1 VEYFHESIRV
11 AERPATAKGKRAPV
25 KVHRDVVAKAGLG
38 GSELAPDRGL
48 LFIADTA
55 AQMRRAVKLITE
67 VRASGVG
74 SGHFGLIIDEADS
87 FQRTEDD
94 TLQLEQRLNDLKGTG
109 HGWANDSY
117 QDTLNYG
124 TYGGPSFH
132 GADVIV
138 SISATLLPVLLKMFK
153 AQQEKKAL
161 ETRRHIGEGTLR
173 EGEDRARQQTDDSS
187 PVYTFFTKAPPS
199 KYVGVLSEV
208 WQPFKRGGKP
218 VFLRP
223 EEVKGTNLGGILDGH
238 YRDPHVQLRLDGSVL
253 ALYADAATMPYSLLL
268 DITVSRVNV
277 EGASLR
283 DKAQWLAEHF
293 ENLTVI
299 TVDGLLL
306 RYKLPSQNWDA
317 SSWVDGMKKREKTVE
332 DLLNEL
338 EPQMNGAPVA
348 IFGYSQMIR
357 GDSFR
362 SDWRVPTHI
371 LQQLSNAMSVD
382 RLVQSAGRASFI
394 GKELL
399 DINALKTD
407 GGEAGHVRV
416 LLTDVDYL
424 TVRAYVE
431 FMNMLA
437 DEISKGKSL
446 QELFDPSRVNRKY
459 LGKFSILVADCQ
471 RRRIGNRNEN
481 LEGLLDKSLFEADLE
496 AEAAY
501 AASCERDEA
510 AKHLAT
516 LDKRFCAATDE
527 EKKLD
532 LRRSAASKCCEIAAQ
547 VREAAE
553 RARSEA
559 ARSANEAMQADVS
572 GVRPSEK
579 ALMDANEAE
588 EDAATA
594 AQLASRAI
602 VVVTLADVQV
612 KVDKVVAA
620 LEKAREKQT
629 AKALDK
635 VSDTVLASMQEL
647 MFMVT
652 DLERGE
658 GEGEGKA
665 DLSGEVSM
673 EDDVSDKSKW
683 MCVESRKYVEDAG
696 RQDIVAFCRRK
707 VAELSGMA
715 EELAE
720 EARTVDGGG
729 LGGSSVKLKSE
740 RREKP
745 VAVSKGET
753 GAAKKED
760 KKALEKEVKRMLKD
774 RADRLKVVR
783 NNLDA
788 ARKLHQKASELFESG
803 ETPAKSE
810 KSGKVRA
817 QKLVVHAS
825 RMSTLAEESLS
836 AAQWLHRAGA
846 EDASGA
852 HAQEGFEAASQVR
865 ELAVEVAAEAVRA
878 VTGEMEGGI
887 KGAQDVCRLLRT
899 GGGEEEEE
907 EACVSTAFLTSVS
920 GRKKAAKLVETLRQT
935 CEQLNSNKT
944 LLLPCRWAHSER
956 ETQVKNSAREEN
968 QGVEEKEV
976 GPMAMSPALTR
987 ALKEGV
993 DRYRAACAS
1002 VDAVVA
1008 EAKVLMTEVEEL
1020 IPAIK
1025 APAKDKA
1032 GAATGDVEGGGGEE
1046 EKGDNGGRDEVEGSE
1061 EEAVVRK
1068 PKNGARGSKVR
1079 RIIEDDEE
1087 A

>member
-1 VEYFHESIRV
+1 MEYFHESIRV

-109 HGWANDSY
+109 HGWVNDSY

-161 ETRRHIGEGTLR
+161 ETTRHIGEGTLR

-253 ALYADAATMPYSLLL
+253 ALYADAAAMPYSLLL

-437 DEISKGKSL
+437 DEISKGKSV

-481 LEGLLDKSLFEADLE
+481 LEGLLDKSLFQADLE

-501 AASCERDEA
+501 AASCACDEA

-516 LDKRFCAATDE
+516 LDKRFSAATDE

-559 ARSANEAMQADVS
+559 ARSAKEAMQADVS

-602 VVVTLADVQV
+602 VVVTLADVQGR
-612 KVDKVVAA
+612 VDKVVAA
-620 LEKAREKQT
+620 IEKAREKQT

-658 GEGEGKA
+658 GEREGEGE
-665 DLSGEVSM
+665 GERVERVSM

-683 MCVESRKYVEDAG
+683 ICVESRMYVEDDG
-696 RQDIVAFCRRK
+696 RQEIVAFCRRT

-720 EARTVDGGG
+720 EARTVDE
-729 LGGSSVKLKSE
+729 GGSASVKLKSE

-745 VAVSKGET
+745 VGGSKGET

-760 KKALEKEVKRMLKD
+760 KKALEREVKRMLKD
-774 RADRLKVVR
+774 LADRLKVVR

-810 KSGKVRA
+810 KSGKARA
-817 QKLVVHAS
+817 QKLFAHAS

-836 AAQWLHRAGA
+836 AAQWLHCAGA
-846 EDASGA
+846 EDTSGA

-899 GGGEEEEE
+899 GGGEQEE

-920 GRKKAAKLVETLRQT
+920 GRKKAAKHVEALRQT
-935 CEQLNSNKT
+935 CEQLKSNKA
-944 LLLPCRWAHSER
+944 LLLPCRWARSER
-956 ETQVKNSAREEN
+956 ETQVKNSPREEN
-968 QGVEEKEV
+968 QGGEEKEL
-976 GPMAMSPALTR
+976 GLMALSPALAR
-987 ALKEGV
+987 GLKEGM

-1008 EAKVLMTEVEEL
+1008 EAKVLMAEVEEL

-1032 GAATGDVEGGGGEE
+1032 GAATGDVEGSGGEE
-1046 EKGDNGGRDEVEGSE
+1046 EKGDNGGRDEEGSE
-1061 EEAVVRK
+1061 EDEVVRK
-1068 PKNGARGSKVR
+1068 PKNGARGGKAR

>member
-1 VEYFHESIRV
+1 MFVVIGYVAAWFAEVPLVCLTTTVSGTKSLHKKVLSSMIRLETRGAPGISMHCSYSSMATSAQMEYFHESIRA
-11 AERPATAKGKRAPV
+11 AERPAVAKGKRAPV
-25 KVHRDVVAKAGLG
+25 KIHRDVVAKAGLG

-94 TLQLEQRLNDLKGTG
+94 TLQLEQRLNDLRGTG
-109 HGWANDSY
+109 HGWVNDSY
-117 QDTLNYG
+117 YDTLNYH

-153 AQQEKKAL
+153 VQQEKKAL
-161 ETRRHIGEGTLR
+161 EKARGPVGAAGA
-173 EGEDRARQQTDDSS
+173 GEDGKQKSDSS

-238 YRDPHVQLRLDGSVL
+238 YRDPHVQLRLDSSVL
-253 ALYADAATMPYSLLL
+253 ALYADAASMPYSLLL

-299 TVDGLLL
+299 TVDGLLI
-306 RYKLPSQNWDA
+306 RYKLPSQHWDA

-399 DINALKTD
+399 DINALQTD

-437 DEISKGKSL
+437 DEITKGKSVE
-446 QELFDPSRVNRKY
+446 ELFDPSRVSRKY

-481 LEGLLDKSLFEADLE
+481 LEGLLDKSLFQADLE

-501 AASCERDEA
+501 AASCACDEA

-516 LDKRFCAATDE
+516 LEKRLSTATDE

-532 LRRSAASKCCEIAAQ
+532 LRRSAASKCAELAALA
-547 VREAAE
+547 REAAA

-559 ARSANEAMQADVS
+559 ERSAREAQHADES

-579 ALMDANEAE
+579 ALMDANEAQ

-594 AQLASRAI
+594 AQLASQAL
-602 VVVTLADVQV
+602 VVVTLAEVQG
-612 KVDKVVAA
+612 KVDKVAAA
-620 LEKAREKQT
+620 LEKARDKQT

-635 VSDTVLASMQEL
+635 ASETALATLQELASLVE
-647 MFMVT
+647 
-652 DLERGE
+652 DLDREEADDDEEAAAAEEEEEERAAFVSRE
-658 GEGEGKA
+658 
-665 DLSGEVSM
+665 DSG
-673 EDDVSDKSKW
+673 SDKGKW
-683 MCVESRKYVEDAG
+683 MHVEAAG
-696 RQDIVAFCRRK
+696 RQEIVAFCRGK
-707 VAELSGMA
+707 EDELRGMA
-715 EELAE
+715 EEATE
-720 EARTVDGGG
+720 EARSMDGGG
-729 LGGSSVKLKSE
+729 GGVRLKSE
-740 RREKP
+740 RKEK
-745 VAVSKGET
+745 
-753 GAAKKED
+753 
-760 KKALEKEVKRMLKD
+760 
-774 RADRLKVVR
+774 
-783 NNLDA
+783 
-788 ARKLHQKASELFESG
+788 
-803 ETPAKSE
+803 
-810 KSGKVRA
+810 
-817 QKLVVHAS
+817 
-825 RMSTLAEESLS
+825 
-836 AAQWLHRAGA
+836 
-846 EDASGA
+846 
-852 HAQEGFEAASQVR
+852 
-865 ELAVEVAAEAVRA
+865 AVE
-878 VTGEMEGGI
+878 
-887 KGAQDVCRLLRT
+887 KVCL
-899 GGGEEEEE
+899 
-907 EACVSTAFLTSVS
+907 CVF
-920 GRKKAAKLVETLRQT
+920 
-935 CEQLNSNKT
+935 
-944 LLLPCRWAHSER
+944 
-956 ETQVKNSAREEN
+956 AR
-968 QGVEEKEV
+968 
-976 GPMAMSPALTR
+976 
-987 ALKEGV
+987 
-993 DRYRAACAS
+993 
-1002 VDAVVA
+1002 
-1008 EAKVLMTEVEEL
+1008 
-1020 IPAIK
+1020 
-1025 APAKDKA
+1025 
-1032 GAATGDVEGGGGEE
+1032 
-1046 EKGDNGGRDEVEGSE
+1046 
-1061 EEAVVRK
+1061 
-1068 PKNGARGSKVR
+1068 RGCMYGCVCVCVCV
-1079 RIIEDDEE
+1079 
-1087 A
+1087 